1 MKTITRG
8 AAIAALCCFSLAA
21 AAKDVDPESGFIID
35 DNWEIVKAQCTVCH
49 SSKLVTAQR
58 GTRKTWESIIR
69 WMQKTQGLWTFE
81 PVMEGQI
88 LDYLA
93 TNYPPGESYRRKP
106 LTAELMPP
114 Q

>member
-1 MKTITRG
+1 MTSFLRG
-8 AAIAALCCFSLAA
+8 CALAALCCFSLAA

-35 DNWEIVKAQCTVCH
+35 DNWELVKAQCTVCH
-49 SSKLVTAQR
+49 SAKLVTAQR
-58 GTRKTWESIIR
+58 GSRETWESIIR

-93 TNYPPGESYRRKP
+93 KNYPPGESYRRQP
-106 LTAELMPP
+106 LAAELMPP